1 MGKSEDGLKFYL
13 NDPEDKSFYESG
25 QFFRN
30 NSVNPCLESTYNFVE
45 ELILQV
51 QGMHAEIQPLK
62 VIHFGG
68 DEVPQGAWAL
78 SPACQRLSVKTNSPY
93 QGWKAYFIKRVTSIA
108 AKYGLNLGLWEDGL
122 LDATFTPLTRSEL
135 RSDVVYGYAWGN
147 TKNLGYRL
155 ANAGYKVS

>member
-1 MGKSEDGLKFYL
+1 M
-13 NDPEDKSFYESG
+13 
-25 QFFRN
+25 
-30 NSVNPCLESTYNFVE
+30 
-45 ELILQV
+45 
-51 QGMHAEIQPLK
+51 
-62 VIHFGG
+62 
-68 DEVPQGAWAL
+68 
-78 SPACQRLSVKTNSPY
+78 KTNSPY